1 MRLGLVVALCVI
13 STAIGAGIDHYWDDA
28 VLLLGPKQSESVQT
42 TNPAPSQE
50 KKVEVLGDRVRCD
63 VRFTELGLPVSEYRS
78 FFDKCVGSAAS
89 SD

>member
-1 MRLGLVVALCVI
+1 MRLGLVVALCAI
-13 STAIGAGIDHYWDDA
+13 SAAIGAGIDHYWDDA
-28 VLLLGPKQSESVQT
+28 VLLIRPKPSETVET
-42 TNPAPSQE
+42 TKPPPSQE

-78 FFDKCVGSAAS
+78 FFDKCMGSAAP

>member
-13 STAIGAGIDHYWDDA
+13 SAVIGAGIDHYWDDA

-50 KKVEVLGDRVRCD
+50 KKVEVSYVRI
-63 VRFTELGLPVSEYRS
+63 
-78 FFDKCVGSAAS
+78 
-89 SD
+89 